1 MSNLSEKERKAKF
14 NKLSNIFN
22 IKLIK
27 GNIKF
32 IVYMKNYINNGENLN
47 KSLLIEVLKTNN

>member
-1 MSNLSEKERKAKF
+1 MSSLSVKERKAKF
-14 NKLSNIFN
+14 NKLSNILN

-32 IVYMKNYINNGENLN
+32 IVYMKNYIKNCINNGENLN
-47 KSLLIEVLKTNN
+47 KKSID